1 MDFTVIKEQLGDFS
15 TFVDAMGKLVSNFP
29 TVVTNL
35 GKLFSGET
43 TTSLSTSLNGIS
55 SK

>member
-15 TFVDAMGKLVSNFP
+15 TFVDAVSKLIKNFP
-29 TVVTNL
+29 LVVNNL
-35 GKLFSGET
+35 GELFEGKT
-43 TTSLSTSLNGIS
+43 TEALSTSIDGIS